1 MAWRNLWRN
10 PRRTILTVAAIAFAC
25 LLLIFMLSWQFGSY
39 EAMINAAVKIHTG
52 HLQVQAKGYQEKQG
66 IRQVVPD
73 PKAVAA
79 ILQKAPGVAHYT
91 FRSDAFSLVSS
102 KQRTY
107 GVLVV
112 GIQPEKEAQVS
123 TLKKII
129 SQGSYLAA
137 GDKDG
142 ALLGHLLAKNL
153 QVGLGDEVTVLGQ
166 GRDGSIAAT
175 VLKVKGIYQ
184 SGMDQ
189 FDRSSLQISLKN
201 FDDTYA
207 MMGAVHEV
215 VAICQSLDEVHQAKE
230 FVAAK
235 LAGLPP
241 KHPLVALD
249 WNQLMPGLLQGIKID
264 MISGLIFYCLLLL
277 VVAFSILNTFLM
289 SIFERMHEFG
299 VLMALGTT
307 PGRLT
312 KLVLLE
318 SIALTLVG
326 VAAGLV
332 LGCAVTWY
340 FQNQGI
346 ALTGASDILRQY
358 GLPHRMYPQLSLL
371 SACLGPA
378 AVLAIT
384 FLTALYPALKIRRLS
399 PLKALSYV

>member
-52 HLQVQAKGYQEKQG
+52 HLQVQAKGYQDKQS

-73 PKAVAA
+73 PKAVAE
-79 ILQKAPGVAHYT
+79 ILNKAPGVSHYT

-189 FDRSSLQISLKN
+189 FDRSSLQISLAN
-201 FDDTYA
+201 FDDTYT

-215 VAICQSLDEVHQAKE
+215 VAICQSLDQVPQAKE

-241 KHPLVALD
+241 GHPLVALD

-318 SIALTLVG
+318 STALTLVG

-371 SACLGPA
+371 SALLGPT
-378 AVLAIT
+378 AVLIIT